1 MQTFSDALGSSNNL
15 SKKHLLIGN
24 GFSIALRPDIFVY
37 KKLFEQ
43 ADFSTLSESAKQV
56 FEALGTQD
64 FEKVIKA
71 LRDSKAVLPAYSGYE
86 ASLLERLQKD
96 AEGLRELLVKTIA
109 SSHPERP
116 SEITE
121 AQYMCCRD
129 FIGAFDNVYSLN
141 YDLLLYWAQMH
152 NEIGEIPFSDDGFR
166 KPEEDFEAAYVTW
179 DPRNSHGQ
187 NTWFLHGALH
197 LFDTGTEIKKFTW
210 SNTGVRLIEQIR
222 EALSRDHFP
231 IFVAEGTSSE
241 KLERIKHNDYLG
253 KAFRSFSEITGA
265 LFIYG
270 HSLAP
275 NDEHILKRIEL
286 GKVSRVYVGIYGD
299 PRSESN
305 KLIINRANAMAT
317 RRKKGNLSVEFFNA
331 QSANVW
337 C

>member
-1 MQTFSDALGSSNNL
+1 MQTFLDALGSSSVF

-43 ADFSTLSESAKQV
+43 ADFSSLSESAKEV
-56 FEALGTQD
+56 FTALGTQD
-64 FEKVIKA
+64 FEKVIRA

-86 ASLLERLQKD
+86 ENLLVKLQKD
-96 AEGLRELLVKTIA
+96 ADGLRELLVKTIA

-121 AQYMCCRD
+121 AQYLCCRN
-129 FIGAFDNVYSLN
+129 FIGVFDNVYSLN

-152 NEIGEIPFSDDGFR
+152 NEKGEMPLSDDGFR
-166 KPEEDFEAAYVTW
+166 KPVEDYEASYVTW

-231 IFVAEGTSSE
+231 IFVAEGTSPE

-253 KAFRSFSEITGA
+253 KAFRSFSEISGA

-270 HSLAP
+270 HSLAS

-286 GKVSRVYVGIYGD
+286 GKISRVYVGIYGD
-299 PRSESN
+299 AGSDSN
-305 KLIINRANAMAT
+305 KLIINRANSMAT
-317 RRKKGNLSVEFFNA
+317 RRKKQTLSVEFFDA
-331 QSANVW
+331 KSANVW